1 MSLVSSVAI
10 YFVIWWLVLFVV
22 LPFGVQSQDETQ
34 NGVPGADRGAPQ
46 QPLLVR
52 KALATTVLAAII
64 FAGVYFY
71 FGYLELTLEDL
82 IP

>member
-1 MSLVSSVAI
+1 MTLVSSIAI

-22 LPFGVQSQDETQ
+22 LPFGVQSQDASDQ
-34 NGVPGADRGAPQ
+34 GVPGADRGAPQ
-46 QPLLVR
+46 QPLLLR
-52 KALATTVLAAII
+52 KALATTLLSAII

-71 FGYLELTLEDL
+71 FGYLDMTLEDL